1 MYRREINAQG
11 KGARTVNYF
20 SISLEEV
27 LSTPGNI
34 TLTHFRLMFYFYSPW
49 KHRGFLIFLGC
60 KKWLLALN
68 GFIVSTTNVESF
80 LLFLESFPGKYSVDP
95 ELLKLIS

>member
-1 MYRREINAQG
+1 MYRREINAQR

-49 KHRGFLIFLGC
+49 KHRGFLIF
-60 KKWLLALN
+60 
-68 GFIVSTTNVESF
+68 
-80 LLFLESFPGKYSVDP
+80 
-95 ELLKLIS
+95 

>member
-1 MYRREINAQG
+1 MYRREINAQR

-34 TLTHFRLMFYFYSPW
+34 T
-49 KHRGFLIFLGC
+49 
-60 KKWLLALN
+60 
-68 GFIVSTTNVESF
+68 
-80 LLFLESFPGKYSVDP
+80 
-95 ELLKLIS
+95 